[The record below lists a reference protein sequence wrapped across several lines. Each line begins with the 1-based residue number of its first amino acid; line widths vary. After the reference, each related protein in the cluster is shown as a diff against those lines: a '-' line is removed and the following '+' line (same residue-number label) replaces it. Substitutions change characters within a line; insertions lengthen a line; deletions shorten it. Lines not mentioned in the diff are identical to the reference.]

1 MNWQIFCDW
10 LWAPII
16 APFATYCIGKLLSKW
31 KYGRQLLRKLTLGN
45 PKVALIADYTEQ
57 NNISK
62 SIAATGLF
70 KEKNITCETFTG
82 THNPAFHNIFDIVI
96 IVFDY
101 EEKSSNSKEDSTNH
115 KKEEAERILKKHYD
129 SFKTTDEPIVVFA
142 KKTMNPEL
150 FKKIADRPNT
160 SICQARGRLT
170 ADIIAQLTAFNG

>member
-16 APFATYCIGKLLSKW
+16 APFTTYCIGKLLSKW
-31 KYGRQLLRKLTLGN
+31 KYGRQLFRKLTLGN
-45 PKVALIADYTEQ
+45 PKIALIADHTEQ

-62 SIAATGLF
+62 SIASTELF
-70 KEKNITCETFTG
+70 KEKNITCETFAD
-82 THNPAFHNIFDIVI
+82 THNPSFHSTFDIIV

-101 EEKSSNSKEDSTNH
+101 EGEPSNKNYKNSKQEQ
-115 KKEEAERILKKHYD
+115 AERILKEHCD
-129 SFKTTDEPIVVFA
+129 SFKTSGEPIVIFA
-142 KKTMNPEL
+142 KKEMNRKL
-150 FKKIADRPNT
+150 FNKIADRPNT

>member
-16 APFATYCIGKLLSKW
+16 APFATYCIGKLLSRW
-31 KYGRQLLRKLTLGN
+31 KYGRQLFRKLTLGN
-45 PKVALIADYTEQ
+45 PKIALIADHTEQ

-62 SIAATGLF
+62 SIASTELF
-70 KEKNITCETFTG
+70 KEKNITCETFTD
-82 THNPAFHNIFDIVI
+82 THNPSFHSTFDIIV

-101 EEKSSNSKEDSTNH
+101 EGKPSNPDENYINPKQEQ
-115 KKEEAERILKKHYD
+115 AERILKEHCE
-129 SFKTTDEPIVVFA
+129 SFKTSGEPIVIFA
-142 KKTMNPEL
+142 KKKMNFKL
-150 FKKIADRPNT
+150 FNKIADRPNT